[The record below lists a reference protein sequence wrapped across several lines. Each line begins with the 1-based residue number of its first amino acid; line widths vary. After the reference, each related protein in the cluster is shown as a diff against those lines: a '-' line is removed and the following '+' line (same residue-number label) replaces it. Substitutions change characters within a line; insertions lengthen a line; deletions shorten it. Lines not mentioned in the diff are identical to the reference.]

1 MKKYIVLLISIVG
14 VLFTTNVKAAK
25 IKLPEKTDHEIVKVY
40 LFRGAG
46 CSHCYD
52 FLTYFSDKFKDYEDY
67 FQIAAYESWNN
78 STNQKLMLAVKKIVG
93 EEENGSVP
101 FIVVGDDYKL
111 MGFGEKSGEEI
122 IKAALKAYQDENYT
136 DIVKKAIKDNNL
148 SPKVETIAQAAKKES
163 ISVKD
168 EYTKTDI
175 TEVYEN
181 HSAKKGLSDG
191 AVIAIVFGVIILGFA
206 GLVVLSR
213 K

>member
-1 MKKYIVLLISIVG
+1 MVIEKQ
-14 VLFTTNVKAAK
+14 KATK
-25 IKLPEKTDHEIVKVY
+25 
-40 LFRGAG
+40 
-46 CSHCYD
+46 
-52 FLTYFSDKFKDYEDY
+52 
-67 FQIAAYESWNN
+67 
-78 STNQKLMLAVKKIVG
+78 QKLMSAVKKIVG

-148 SPKVETIAQAAKKES
+148 SPKAETIAQAAKEES

-181 HSAKKGLSDG
+181 HSTKKGLSDG

>member
-1 MKKYIVLLISIVG
+1 MNLGIILLIKNLCQRLNI
-14 VLFTTNVKAAK
+14 AK
-25 IKLPEKTDHEIVKVY
+25 
-40 LFRGAG
+40 
-46 CSHCYD
+46 
-52 FLTYFSDKFKDYEDY
+52 
-67 FQIAAYESWNN
+67 Q
-78 STNQKLMLAVKKIVG
+78 VG
-93 EEENGSVP
+93 EDPGYVPLVIIGDTYHVLGWDESV
-101 FIVVGDDYKL
+101 GKR
-111 MGFGEKSGEEI
+111 I
-122 IKAALKAYQDENYT
+122 IDEALKAYQDENYT

-148 SPKVETIAQAAKKES
+148 SPKAETIAQAAKEES

-181 HSAKKGLSDG
+181 HSAKKGLSDE

>member
-14 VLFTTNVKAAK
+14 VLFATNVKAAK
-25 IKLPEKTDHEIVKVY
+25 IELPEKTDHEIVKVY

-93 EEENGSVP
+93 EEESGSVP
-101 FIVVGDDYKL
+101 FIVIGDDYKL
-111 MGFGEKSGEEI
+111 MGFGAKSGEEI
-122 IKAALKAYQDENYT
+122 IEAALKAYQDENYT
-136 DIVKKAIKDNNL
+136 DIVKRAIKDNNL
-148 SPKVETIAQAAKKES
+148 SPKAETIAQAAKEES

-181 HSAKKGLSDG
+181 HSTKKGLSDG

>member
-14 VLFTTNVKAAK
+14 VLFATNVKAAK
-25 IKLPEKTDHEIVKVY
+25 IELPKKTDHEIVKVY

-101 FIVVGDDYKL
+101 FIVIGDDYKL
-111 MGFGEKSGEEI
+111 MGFGAKSGEEI
-122 IKAALKAYQDENYT
+122 IEAALKAYQDENYT

-148 SPKVETIAQAAKKES
+148 SPKAETIAQAAKEES

-181 HSAKKGLSDG
+181 HSTKKGLSDG

>member
-1 MKKYIVLLISIVG
+1 MCKYCEKQVIKKSNVISNIDGSDNGLIDPPPMFECQINELLKS
-14 VLFTTNVKAAK
+14 
-25 IKLPEKTDHEIVKVY
+25 
-40 LFRGAG
+40 
-46 CSHCYD
+46 D
-52 FLTYFSDKFKDYEDY
+52 FEQNKDYEDY

-101 FIVVGDDYKL
+101 FIVIGDDYKL

-148 SPKVETIAQAAKKES
+148 SPKAETIAQAAKEES